1 MLKPKK
7 TQGSRECVGV
17 WGVGGCGGKKEE
29 KRIVKG
35 KARPRPLGAVV
46 HLYLGVTSH
55 HNIIAMLC
63 LDGLAMIQK
72 AAVGIHS

>member
-1 MLKPKK
+1 M
-7 TQGSRECVGV
+7 GG
-17 WGVGGCGGKKEE
+17 WGGGGEEEE
-29 KRIVKG
+29 KRKVKG
-35 KARPRPLGAVV
+35 KARPRPLGAMV

-55 HNIIAMLC
+55 HDIIAMLC

>member
-1 MLKPKK
+1 MYAKTEKK
-7 TQGSRECVGV
+7 RKVVGSV
-17 WGVGGCGGKKEE
+17 WGWGGGEEEE
-29 KRIVKG
+29 KRKIKG

-55 HNIIAMLC
+55 HYIIAVLC

>member
-1 MLKPKK
+1 M
-7 TQGSRECVGV
+7 GMEE
-17 WGVGGCGGKKEE
+17 GGGGGRGKKENT
-29 KRIVKG
+29 RG
-35 KARPRPLGAVV
+35 KAWPRPLGAVV

-55 HNIIAMLC
+55 HYIIAVLC